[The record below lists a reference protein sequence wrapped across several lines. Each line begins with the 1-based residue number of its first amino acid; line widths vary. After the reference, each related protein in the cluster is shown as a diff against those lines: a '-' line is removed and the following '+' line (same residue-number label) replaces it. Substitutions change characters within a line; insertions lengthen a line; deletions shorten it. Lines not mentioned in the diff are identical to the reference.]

1 MILAK
6 KGGRLMDKI
15 TFLNELEHQLKRL
28 PNQLVDNVMNQ
39 YETHFY
45 KENEKGKSDSEIIQ
59 ALDKPKQIAK
69 KKYAKYAVKDAEIKP
84 DFNHIRRAVF
94 ATIGMSIITL
104 FFIVVPL
111 IFILLFIIIGT
122 FIALGMILTPI
133 IVFITNIYAGL
144 AQFSLTNYLFSFA
157 YSGLGLMLFV
167 LIVKFL
173 CLLRNGLIRYLKWN
187 INFIKKGTFQ

>member
-1 MILAK
+1 
-6 KGGRLMDKI
+6 MDKI